1 MGIFDVCKK
10 KKKEEQEEA
19 QKENQ
24 EQASKEAEEQAPKEA
39 EDQQL
44 TEADQ
49 EEEEATA
56 EEKPSNK
63 TIEDGLEKT
72 KSSFFSKLGKAVAG
86 KSKVDDE
93 ILDELEEVLVGADV
107 GVDTTVKIIERIEKR
122 VAKDKYFGAKE
133 LNKLLRDEI
142 LELVREK
149 QDLDFEDF
157 SLPKQQDPYVIMVV
171 GVNGVGKT
179 TTIGKLAHQ
188 YKQNGKKV
196 TIGASD
202 TFRAG
207 AVDQLKIWS
216 ERVDVPIISRGM
228 NADPA
233 SVAYDTVES
242 AKSQGADVA
251 ILDTAGRLH
260 NKENLMRELG
270 KIRDVVKKITPD
282 APQEILLVLDASTG
296 QNAIE
301 QAREFVNTTDVNT
314 LALTKLDGTAKGG
327 VVIGIIDQFQMPVK
341 YIGIGEKLDDLRV
354 FNRKQFIDSLFENAE
369 KFAV

>member
-1 MGIFDVCKK
+1 MGIFDVFKK
-10 KKKEEQEEA
+10 KKEQEEA
-19 QKENQ
+19 QQEKQ
-24 EQASKEAEEQAPKEA
+24 EQASKEDEEQASKEG
-39 EDQQL
+39 EGQEKE
-44 TEADQ
+44 EADQ
-49 EEEEATA
+49 EKEEATT
-56 EEKPSNK
+56 EEEPSNK

-72 KSSFFSKLGKAVAG
+72 KTNFFSKLGKAIAG

-149 QDLDFEDF
+149 QNLDFEDF
-157 SLPKQQDPYVIMVV
+157 SLPEQQDPYVIMVV

-270 KIRDVVKKITPD
+270 KIRNVVKKIAPD

-327 VVIGIIDQFQMPVK
+327 VVIGIIDQFQIPVK